1 MNYSLA
7 SRQQCSQ
14 STDDRTEP
22 QRSSTFP
29 KFTWLKGKGQDG
41 SLDLSAF
48 KHQRSRRD
56 VTTSPGCHRA
66 QWRQPRGTA
75 HGAPPR
81 ASAKADPQALQAAK
95 PTVSLAAER
104 TSPMVTR

>member
-1 MNYSLA
+1 MGAWICLLLSISVPA
-7 SRQQCSQ
+7 EMSPP
-14 STDDRTEP
+14 P
-22 QRSSTFP
+22 Q
-29 KFTWLKGKGQDG
+29 
-41 SLDLSAF
+41 A
-48 KHQRSRRD
+48 
-56 VTTSPGCHRA
+56 VTGA